1 MLKHGAALTLEE
13 MTQLRSNI
21 EHMHT
26 PSWLT
31 SVPTNLGKPSHSK
44 LKADQWRTLGTTYL
58 PVCLFT
64 FGIGARTMTS
74 ICDNAENC

>member
-1 MLKHGAALTLEE
+1 MLKQGAVLSPEE
-13 MTQLRSNI
+13 MNELCSDM

-31 SVPTNLGKPSHSK
+31 SVPANLGKPSHGK

-58 PVCLFT
+58 PVSL
-64 FGIGARTMTS
+64 IRLWDRLEDKS
-74 ICDNAENC
+74 ER